1 MGSKDLSF
9 NKQLLLQLILKM
21 KLMSF
26 LLSGLA
32 SAASDLTP
40 LEDWTFENYSL
51 QCGFTEQSV
60 LTFEIYPGD
69 VDFDRLNFRAGNC
82 TQNDLTF
89 TRTAVDNSTIPES
102 QRDFGRSRY
111 TVSYNTETCTGI
123 TPDPADLTSYA
134 SEVTFDFRLGYVVEG
149 TRLIMRT
156 YRVPAICEIAS
167 TYDVQFDFG
176 VVGNPVMTVG
186 GDDADQVTQPI
197 YGGLEFELRVF
208 RQANYTDEVFQT
220 ENNMKGG
227 EMAYFSIGSKSQ
239 VLPGALTFA
248 PPFCRLLKESCD
260 DNNNCNE
267 LVGLNLFN
275 YTHNACQ
282 QDETSP
288 LDFAISYDSAI
299 WYSQF
304 RLFLFAGDVDESTF
318 IMRCSIEV
326 CVSACTTDTSE
337 GAMQCNA
344 IADSCLKDA
353 DDLEEFKDPNGTCPA
368 T

>member
-1 MGSKDLSF
+1 MGSKDLSS
-9 NKQLLLQLILKM
+9 NPSTRYLKM
-21 KLMSF
+21 KLINLF
-26 LLSGLA
+26 LSGLA
-32 SAASDLTP
+32 SASDLAP
-40 LEDWTFENYSL
+40 LEDWTFENFSL

-60 LTFEIYPGD
+60 LTFEIYPAD
-69 VDFDRLNFRAGNC
+69 VDFDRSNFRAGNC

-102 QRDFGRSRY
+102 QRDYGRSRY
-111 TVSYNTETCTGI
+111 TVSYNPETCTGI

-134 SEVTFDFRLGYVVEG
+134 SEVTFDFRMGYVVEG

-156 YRVPAICEIAS
+156 YRVPAICEISS

-176 VVGNPVMTVG
+176 VVGDPVMTIENE
-186 GDDADQVTQPI
+186 DADLVTRPI
-197 YGGLEFELRVF
+197 KGGLEFELKVF

-227 EMAYFSIGSKSQ
+227 EMAYFTIASKDR

-248 PPFCRLLKESCD
+248 PAFCRLLKESCD
-260 DNNNCNE
+260 ENNNCNE
-267 LVGLNLFN
+267 ITGLNLFN
-275 YTHNACQ
+275 YTENAC
-282 QDETSP
+282 ESAP
-288 LDFAISYDSAI
+288 ILDFAISYDPAT
-299 WYSQF
+299 WFSQF

-326 CVSACTTDTSE
+326 CTSACTTDTSE